1 MKSFRHYKHCV
12 PIQLRFSDV
21 DLLNHV
27 NNACYHSFF
36 ELARVTY
43 FNEALGGHI
52 NWKENGFILARTEL
66 DHIEPVY
73 LDDELYCFTSL
84 GKIGTKSITMLNSL
98 VKMVD
103 GNPVETAACVGIL
116 VAMDYRNNTS
126 IPVPDLWRQ
135 LFSDFGK
142 KL

>member
-1 MKSFRHYKHCV
+1 MIKYKDYTHMI

-43 FNEALGGHI
+43 FDEVLKDKI

-66 DHIEPVY
+66 DHLVPIF
-73 LDDELYCFTSL
+73 LGDTIYCYTKTQ
-84 GKIGTKSITMLNSL
+84 KIGTKSITHQQHAC
-98 VKMVD
+98 K
-103 GNPVETAACVGIL
+103 GNRRP
-116 VAMDYRNNTS
+116 NN
-126 IPVPDLWRQ
+126 
-135 LFSDFGK
+135 
-142 KL
+142 